1 MALDIVGY
9 AHVKLPVTDV
19 ERSAQWYASLLGMRL
34 CMEFV
39 EQGQLRGVELVE
51 PASGI
56 KIALRDRSVC
66 AGRPVLSGFDVVAVE
81 LGSAEAVHA
90 MAEWCANND
99 VEIVGIR
106 DFPGGAAMDIP
117 DPDGTVIRIHHASGR
132 PPFLGVESGAEGETY
147 TYATPRLTG
156 VPTAD

>member
-1 MALDIVGY
+1 LDIVGF
-9 AHVKLPVTDV
+9 AHIKLPVTDV

-39 EQGQLRGVELVE
+39 EQDQLRGVELVE

-66 AGRPVLSGFDVVAVE
+66 MGQPILSGFDIVAVE
-81 LGSAEAVHA
+81 LASTEAVHA
-90 MAEWCANND
+90 LAEWCAENG
-99 VEIVGIR
+99 VEIVGIQ

-132 PPFLGVESGAEGETY
+132 PPFLGVESGAEGETDTY
-147 TYATPRLTG
+147 TTPRLTG
-156 VPTAD
+156 VPAAD

>member
-1 MALDIVGY
+1 MAVDIVGF

-19 ERSAQWYASLLGMRL
+19 GRSARWYASLLGMRL
-34 CMEFV
+34 CMEIV
-39 EQGQLRGVELVE
+39 EQGQLRGAELVE

-66 AGRPVLSGFDVVAVE
+66 AGQPILGGFDVVAVE
-81 LGSAEAVHA
+81 LVSAEAVHA
-90 MAEWCANND
+90 MAEWCADND
-99 VEIVGIR
+99 VEIIGIL
-106 DFPGGAAMDIP
+106 DFPGGAAMDVP

-132 PPFLGVESGAEGETY
+132 PPFLGVETGAQGETD

-156 VPTAD
+156 VPVAD